1 MHLSAMTQRQM
12 PLAIEVEAVL
22 HSTWDR
28 QGILTT
34 PLNDVWR
41 SAMLGWFP
49 GHMNKAQRQIQ
60 QALPKIDVVV
70 EVLDARLPYS
80 SANPMLAQLT
90 RHKPVL
96 KLLSRADLADPIAT
110 QQWCDHFNAQP
121 NMRALAIT
129 TTNAR
134 ELKPIAKLCRELA
147 GHIRADRDVRVM
159 VMGIPNVGKST
170 LINGLAGR
178 KLAKVGNEP
187 AVTKRQQIIKLEN
200 GISLTDTPGVLWPKI
215 EDQASAY
222 RLAASGAI
230 RDTALDYPDVAK
242 VTVAELARRYPDAL
256 KARYKLTELPIFD
269 MEKTVKQEAEQPEIE
284 VDDNGLSYIDL
295 LARTGF
301 DGDALL
307 DTIARKRGGLK
318 AGGVV
323 DIHRGA
329 EVLLHELRQGVLGRI
344 TLELPQDIPQDEP
357 VRPDTLPETDDDESD
372 S

>member
-1 MHLSAMTQRQM
+1 
-12 PLAIEVEAVL
+12 
-22 HSTWDR
+22 
-28 QGILTT
+28 
-34 PLNDVWR
+34 
-41 SAMLGWFP
+41 MLGWFP

-80 SANPMLAQLT
+80 SANPMLAQLI

-96 KLLSRADLADPIAT
+96 KLLSRADLADPDAT

-242 VTVAELARRYPDAL
+242 VTAAELAMRYPDAL
-256 KARYKLTELPIFD
+256 KARYKLTDLPVFD
-269 MEKTVKQEAEQPEIE
+269 VDKAMVQEAQLPEVE
-284 VDDNGLSYIDL
+284 VDNNGLSYIDL

-323 DIHRGA
+323 DMHRGA

-357 VRPDTLPETDDDESD
+357 ERPETLPTADDDSD
-372 S
+372 E